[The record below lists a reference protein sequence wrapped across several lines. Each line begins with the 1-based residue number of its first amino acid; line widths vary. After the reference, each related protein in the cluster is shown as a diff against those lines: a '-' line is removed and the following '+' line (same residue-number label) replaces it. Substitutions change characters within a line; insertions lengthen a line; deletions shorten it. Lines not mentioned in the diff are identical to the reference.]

1 MNRIVRR
8 FFPKGTSFD
17 DVTAEQVAQAEAWM
31 NNYPR
36 AILGWRSA
44 GALFSECLTN

>member
-1 MNRIVRR
+1 MNAAGLDVS
-8 FFPKGTSFD
+8 KGTNFD
-17 DVTAEQVAQAEAWM
+17 EVTVAEVAQAETWM

-44 GALFSECLTN
+44 GAVFAEYAPC

>member
-8 FFPKGTSFD
+8 FFPKGTNFD
-17 DVTAEQVAQAEAWM
+17 DVTAREVAQAERWM
-31 NNYPR
+31 NDYPR

-44 GALFSECLTN
+44 GAVFSEQLPA